1 MSRPLISVT
10 MDGKRVD
17 TELKNAAKV
26 MQTNA
31 DEWFQTFCVL
41 LFNEMSTGGRYSKGT
56 PVDTGYAR
64 ANWSAGI
71 GGASTATV
79 TAAEQTTVSA
89 RAQQDLLRARV
100 GDIVEF
106 RNNAHYIG
114 YLEYGTSR
122 MAPRGFIRAAIAAA
136 PQLAQR
142 AVRVVSARMTQRQAG
157 A

>member
-1 MSRPLISVT
+1 MARSLISVT

-31 DEWFQTFCVL
+31 DEWFRTFCVL
-41 LFNEMSTGGRYSKGT
+41 LFNEMATGGQYSSGT

-64 ANWSAGI
+64 ANWSAGV
-71 GGASTATV
+71 GGATTATV
-79 TAAEQTTVSA
+79 TAADAATVGA
-89 RAQQDLLRARV
+89 RARQDLLNAKV

-114 YLEYGTSR
+114 HLEYGTSR
-122 MAPRGFIRAAIAAA
+122 MAARGFIRAAIAAA

-142 AVRVVSARMTQRQAG
+142 AVRVVAARMKQRQAG